1 MFSFINCYIYIF
13 ICYVGGIKNE
23 KKHYMILREKVDDGK
38 GDIIYNLFSINV
50 DMLIVTMS
58 ARSMLDTLGFGSFLD
73 RIVYD
78 TFRNHII
85 LDCDVVINDTK
96 R

>member
-1 MFSFINCYIYIF
+1 M
-13 ICYVGGIKNE
+13 E
-23 KKHYMILREKVDDGK
+23 KRTLYDFLREIVDDGK
-38 GDIIYNLFSINV
+38 GDIIYNLFSFNV

-58 ARSMLDTLGFGSFLD
+58 AKSMLDTLGVVSFLN
-73 RIVYD
+73 RTVYD
-78 TFRNHII
+78 RFRNNII

>member
-1 MFSFINCYIYIF
+1 M
-13 ICYVGGIKNE
+13 
-23 KKHYMILREKVDDGK
+23 KKTLYDFLRELVDDGK
-38 GDIIYNLFSINV
+38 GDIIYNLFSLNV
-50 DMLIVTMS
+50 DMVICRMS
-58 ARSMLDTLGFGSFLD
+58 ARSMLDTLGFGIFLD

-78 TFRNHII
+78 TFRNYII

>member
-1 MFSFINCYIYIF
+1 M
-13 ICYVGGIKNE
+13 
-23 KKHYMILREKVDDGK
+23 KKTLYDFLRELVDDGK
-38 GDIIYNLFSINV
+38 GDIIYNLFSFNV

-58 ARSMLDTLGFGSFLD
+58 AKSMLDTLGCGSFLD

-78 TFRNHII
+78 SFRNNII

>member
-1 MFSFINCYIYIF
+1 M
-13 ICYVGGIKNE
+13 
-23 KKHYMILREKVDDGK
+23 KKTLYDFLRELVDGGK

-58 ARSMLDTLGFGSFLD
+58 AKSMLDTLGFGSFLN
-73 RIVYD
+73 RTVYN
-78 TFRNHII
+78 TFRNNII

>member
-1 MFSFINCYIYIF
+1 M
-13 ICYVGGIKNE
+13 E
-23 KKHYMILREKVDDGK
+23 KRTLYDFLRKLVDDGK
-38 GDIIYNLFSINV
+38 GDIIYNLFSLNV
-50 DMLIVTMS
+50 DMVICRMS
-58 ARSMLDTLGFGSFLD
+58 VRSMLDTLGFGSFLD

-78 TFRNHII
+78 TFRNYII

>member
-1 MFSFINCYIYIF
+1 M
-13 ICYVGGIKNE
+13 
-23 KKHYMILREKVDDGK
+23 KKTLYDFLRELVDNGK
-38 GDIIYNLFSINV
+38 GDIIYNLFSFNV

-58 ARSMLDTLGFGSFLD
+58 AKSMLDTLGFGSFLD

-78 TFRNHII
+78 TFRNNII
-85 LDCDVVINDTK
+85 LDCDMVINDIK

>member
-1 MFSFINCYIYIF
+1 M
-13 ICYVGGIKNE
+13 E
-23 KKHYMILREKVDDGK
+23 KQTLYDFLRELVDDGK
-38 GDIIYNLFSINV
+38 GDIIYNLFSFNV

-58 ARSMLDTLGFGSFLD
+58 AKSMLDTLGFDSFLNRTVND
-73 RIVYD
+73 R
-78 TFRNHII
+78 FRNNII

>member
-1 MFSFINCYIYIF
+1 M
-13 ICYVGGIKNE
+13 E
-23 KKHYMILREKVDDGK
+23 KQRLYDFLRDLVDDGK
-38 GDIIYNLFSINV
+38 GDIIYNLFSLKV

-58 ARSMLDTLGFGSFLD
+58 ARSMLDTLGFGSFLN
-73 RIVYD
+73 RTVYYS
-78 TFRNHII
+78 FRNNII

>member
-1 MFSFINCYIYIF
+1 M
-13 ICYVGGIKNE
+13 E
-23 KKHYMILREKVDDGK
+23 KQTLYNFLRELVDDGK
-38 GDIIYNLFSINV
+38 GDIIYNLFSLNI
-50 DMLIVTMS
+50 DMVICSMS
-58 ARSMLDTLGFGSFLD
+58 ARSMLDTLGFVSFLD

-78 TFRNHII
+78 TFRNYII

>member
-1 MFSFINCYIYIF
+1 M
-13 ICYVGGIKNE
+13 E
-23 KKHYMILREKVDDGK
+23 KQTLYDFLRELVDDGK
-38 GDIIYNLFSINV
+38 GDIIYNLFSFNV

-58 ARSMLDTLGFGSFLD
+58 AKSMLDTLGFVAFLN
-73 RIVYD
+73 RTVYD
-78 TFRNHII
+78 RFRNNII

>member
-1 MFSFINCYIYIF
+1 MEKQTL
-13 ICYVGGIKNE
+13 YVF
-23 KKHYMILREKVDDGK
+23 LRELVDDGK
-38 GDIIYNLFSINV
+38 GDIIYNLFSFNV

-58 ARSMLDTLGFGSFLD
+58 AKSMLDTLGFDIFLN
-73 RIVYD
+73 RTVYD
-78 TFRNHII
+78 RFRNNII

>member
-1 MFSFINCYIYIF
+1 M
-13 ICYVGGIKNE
+13 
-23 KKHYMILREKVDDGK
+23 KKTLYDFLRELVDGGK
-38 GDIIYNLFSINV
+38 GDIIYNLFSFNV

-58 ARSMLDTLGFGSFLD
+58 AKSMLDSLGFDSFLD
-73 RIVYD
+73 RTVYD
-78 TFRNHII
+78 IFRNNII

>member
-1 MFSFINCYIYIF
+1 M
-13 ICYVGGIKNE
+13 E
-23 KKHYMILREKVDDGK
+23 KRTLYDFLREIVDEGK
-38 GDIIYNLFSINV
+38 GDIIYNLFSFNV

-58 ARSMLDTLGFGSFLD
+58 AKSMLVTLGFDSFLN
-73 RIVYD
+73 RTVYD
-78 TFRNHII
+78 RFRNNII

>member
-1 MFSFINCYIYIF
+1 
-13 ICYVGGIKNE
+13 
-23 KKHYMILREKVDDGK
+23 
-38 GDIIYNLFSINV
+38 
-50 DMLIVTMS
+50 MS

-78 TFRNHII
+78 RFRNNII

>member
-1 MFSFINCYIYIF
+1 M
-13 ICYVGGIKNE
+13 E
-23 KKHYMILREKVDDGK
+23 KQTLYDFLRELVDDGK
-38 GDIIYNLFSINV
+38 GDIIYNLFSLKV
-50 DMLIVTMS
+50 DMLICTMS

-78 TFRNHII
+78 RFRNNII

>member
-1 MFSFINCYIYIF
+1 M
-13 ICYVGGIKNE
+13 E
-23 KKHYMILREKVDDGK
+23 KQTLYDFLRELVDDGK
-38 GDIIYNLFSINV
+38 GDIIYNLFSFNV

-58 ARSMLDTLGFGSFLD
+58 AKSMLDTLGFNIFLN
-73 RIVYD
+73 RTVYD
-78 TFRNHII
+78 RFRNNII

>member
-1 MFSFINCYIYIF
+1 M
-13 ICYVGGIKNE
+13 E
-23 KKHYMILREKVDDGK
+23 KQTLYDFLRELVDDGK
-38 GDIIYNLFSINV
+38 GDIIYNLFGINV

-58 ARSMLDTLGFGSFLD
+58 AKSMLDTLGFGSFLN
-73 RIVYD
+73 RTVYD
-78 TFRNHII
+78 TFRNNII

>member
-1 MFSFINCYIYIF
+1 M
-13 ICYVGGIKNE
+13 E
-23 KKHYMILREKVDDGK
+23 KQTLYDFLRELVDDGK
-38 GDIIYNLFSINV
+38 GDIIYNLFSLNV
-50 DMLIVTMS
+50 DMVICRMS
-58 ARSMLDTLGFGSFLD
+58 AKSMLDTLGFVNFLD

-78 TFRNHII
+78 TFRNYII

>member
-1 MFSFINCYIYIF
+1 M
-13 ICYVGGIKNE
+13 
-23 KKHYMILREKVDDGK
+23 KKTLYDFLRELVDDGK
-38 GDIIYNLFSINV
+38 GDIIYNLFSFNV

-58 ARSMLDTLGFGSFLD
+58 AKSMLDTLGFDSFLD

-78 TFRNHII
+78 TFRNNII
-85 LDCDVVINDTK
+85 LDCDLVINDTK

>member
-1 MFSFINCYIYIF
+1 M
-13 ICYVGGIKNE
+13 E
-23 KKHYMILREKVDDGK
+23 KQTLYDFLRELVDDGK
-38 GDIIYNLFSINV
+38 GDVIYNLFSLNV
-50 DMLIVTMS
+50 DMVICSMS

-78 TFRNHII
+78 TFRKHII

>member
-1 MFSFINCYIYIF
+1 M
-13 ICYVGGIKNE
+13 K
-23 KKHYMILREKVDDGK
+23 KKHYMILRELVDDGK

-50 DMLIVTMS
+50 DVLIVTMS
-58 ARSMLDTLGFGSFLD
+58 AKSMLDTLGFGIFLN
-73 RIVYD
+73 RTVYD
-78 TFRNHII
+78 SFRNNII

>member
-1 MFSFINCYIYIF
+1 M
-13 ICYVGGIKNE
+13 E
-23 KKHYMILREKVDDGK
+23 KQTLYDFLRELVDDGK
-38 GDIIYNLFSINV
+38 GDKIYDLFSINV
-50 DMLIVTMS
+50 DMIIVTMS
-58 ARSMLDTLGFGSFLD
+58 AKSMLD

-78 TFRNHII
+78 TFRNYII

>member
-1 MFSFINCYIYIF
+1 M
-13 ICYVGGIKNE
+13 E
-23 KKHYMILREKVDDGK
+23 KQTLYDFLRELVDEGK
-38 GDIIYNLFSINV
+38 GDIIYNLFSFNV
-50 DMLIVTMS
+50 DMVIVTMS
-58 ARSMLDTLGFGSFLD
+58 AKSMLDTLGFGSFLG

-78 TFRNHII
+78 IFRNNII